1 MCLEISWICAFQSM
15 STRKTVSAFVT
26 FSVVP
31 LVVQVHDPD
40 RALLLWATLALAVCY
55 CNSEWFRTETSAK
68 DKTVYCVQKQ
78 IYLIRWFTLTEN
90 ITDTATRQQ
99 TFSAKAFHLKP
110 SWGIDSLTDNFPP
123 WWRHSW
129 WVLICL
135 SCTIWSVPDS
145 VATPLLAL
153 LKESFSVC
161 YSVEGRVPTVMWY
174 ARCSASTPG
183 PVPTLTTHCTTG
195 GSTFL
200 TVVRFSRCFKL
211 CSTEDKNAAHFN
223 TIQLI
228 FLN

>member
-1 MCLEISWICAFQSM
+1 MEPHEVCFEISWICAFQSM
-15 STRKTVSAFVT
+15 STQKTVSTFVT
-26 FSVVP
+26 FSVVSFGGSGP
-31 LVVQVHDPD
+31 WSWTCPPSVGNVSPCS
-40 RALLLWATLALAVCY
+40 LLLW
-55 CNSEWFRTETSAK
+55 FGTETGAK
-68 DKTVYCVQKQ
+68 DKTVCCVQKQ
-78 IYLIRWFTLTEN
+78 IYLIRWFTLTKN
-90 ITDTATRQQ
+90 ITDAAIQ
-99 TFSAKAFHLKP
+99 TFSAIAFHLKP
-110 SWGIDSLTDNFPP
+110 SRKIYLLTDNFPP
-123 WWRHSW
+123 WWRPSW

-135 SCTIWSVPDS
+135 SCAVWSVPGS
-145 VATPLLAL
+145 VATPLLAP

-183 PVPTLTTHCTTG
+183 PAPTLTTHCTTG

-211 CSTEDKNAAHFN
+211 CGTEDQKAATF